1 MTSMKSRSPKVPGP
15 GGPVGRV
22 VPPVPY
28 GQPGPRPAGAERAGQ
43 LKLVKVDVD
52 KSPELA
58 RRFDARSIPTLLII
72 DGGEVV
78 SRQVGAAP
86 PHALKSWVDDALAS
100 KR

>member
-1 MTSMKSRSPKVPGP
+1 M
-15 GGPVGRV
+15 
-22 VPPVPY
+22 
-28 GQPGPRPAGAERAGQ
+28 AGQ

-78 SRQVGAAP
+78 ARQVGVLP
-86 PHALKSWVDDALAS
+86 PHVLKSWVEGALAS
-100 KR
+100 KS